1 MGGASVK
8 PESNPKTE
16 KLPDVPLFARAESL
30 QVFEN
35 GYRRSETV
43 RERDVVNG
51 LDHWCKCWNEKGVLY
66 MMKNMAVDRKIAAGT
81 VKNEVEMLRNL
92 DHPNIIS
99 LHDYYQS
106 PRWHRLILDFTY
118 ENYIGRI
125 RRGKYINKK
134 DQALVFLQTVL
145 AVSYLHN
152 MQIMHG
158 ALSIENIRFVHKKSQ
173 APEIKLTGF
182 GHAIYA
188 PRPIEILNPNL
199 VYASP
204 EMVKVGGSCHFPSEW
219 WAMGII
225 LFQIVYGR
233 FPFAGEPKSGLY
245 FLNARQG
252 NIDFPETFS
261 DVFDESLRELIS
273 KLLLTDPKHRGNDS
287 HIMTSKWMVHYTSLD
302 EWKDHDDIFLEDERR
317 RCPNDYTV
325 TPPPAPPSSDSE
337 EAYTDEEYSFLAP
350 STSACCNASARSS
363 AIHE

>member
-51 LDHWCKCWNEKGVLY
+51 LDFWCKCWNEKGVLY

-106 PRWHRLILDFTY
+106 PRWHRLVLDFTY

-173 APEIKLTGF
+173 APEIKVS
-182 GHAIYA
+182 
-188 PRPIEILNPNL
+188 N
-199 VYASP
+199 
-204 EMVKVGGSCHFPSEW
+204 
-219 WAMGII
+219 
-225 LFQIVYGR
+225 
-233 FPFAGEPKSGLY
+233 
-245 FLNARQG
+245 
-252 NIDFPETFS
+252 
-261 DVFDESLRELIS
+261 
-273 KLLLTDPKHRGNDS
+273 
-287 HIMTSKWMVHYTSLD
+287 
-302 EWKDHDDIFLEDERR
+302 
-317 RCPNDYTV
+317 
-325 TPPPAPPSSDSE
+325 
-337 EAYTDEEYSFLAP
+337 
-350 STSACCNASARSS
+350 
-363 AIHE
+363 